1 MKVLLFE
8 YTDSVCNV
16 NCNSQEIGRMIF
28 ELFADVV
35 PKTSE
40 NFREFCTGEYR
51 RDGVP
56 LGYKGATFHRVIKD
70 FMIQGGDFVNV
81 SVLLK
86 MAIDNRIISAVFLL
100 CTSVFI
106 YMASLL
112 CYSVYSKLV
121 HFLLGRWHRCY
132 EHIWR

>member
-1 MKVLLFE
+1 
-8 YTDSVCNV
+8 
-16 NCNSQEIGRMIF
+16 MIF

-81 SVLLK
+81 STIFFFNLQIKL
-86 MAIDNRIISAVFLL
+86 MDNTYYYLS
-100 CTSVFI
+100 
-106 YMASLL
+106 
-112 CYSVYSKLV
+112 
-121 HFLLGRWHRCY
+121 
-132 EHIWR
+132 